1 MDAKHK
7 DGFCSSCPGSLMEWE
22 EVVPPSSALLMIEN
36 ESQAGDCCEDQNVES
51 DWCKA
56 LLCRRCGA
64 VALLEREPKGLTAPP
79 NSWLMQ
85 RNDQIERQGW
95 LLAENY
101 HHRWLQAVLNNV
113 IFYLEEPPDK
123 ALAEVDFGLPH
134 PSDQVWLCWA
144 QGAPVGFCVIKLK
157 DKKVPGVPG
166 TRYGMNIV
174 SAVFVRRSHR
184 RQGLARKLLEKI
196 FFEHQGNL
204 GFSLPISTGM
214 KQLLAEQMDG
224 NQAHRREEVWGCQ
237 SAGESGDR
245 RNLWWTFRNEH

>member
-1 MDAKHK
+1 
-7 DGFCSSCPGSLMEWE
+7 MEWE
-22 EVVPPSSALLMIEN
+22 EVVPPSSALLRIEN
-36 ESQAGDCCEDQNVES
+36 ESQAGDCCEDENVES
-51 DWCKA
+51 AWCKA

-64 VALLEREPKGLTAPP
+64 VALLKREPKGPTAPP
-79 NSWLMQ
+79 NSWLKQ

-123 ALAEVDFGLPH
+123 ALGEVDFGLPH

-157 DKKVPGVPG
+157 HKKVPGVPG

-214 KQLLAEQMDG
+214 KQLLTEQMDRD
-224 NQAHRREEVWGCQ
+224 QAHRRVEVWGCQ